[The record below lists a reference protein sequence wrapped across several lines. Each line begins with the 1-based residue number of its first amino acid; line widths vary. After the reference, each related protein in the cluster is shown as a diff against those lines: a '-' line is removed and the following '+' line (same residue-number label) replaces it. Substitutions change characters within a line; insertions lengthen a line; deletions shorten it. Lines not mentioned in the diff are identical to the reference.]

1 MSDDASVTL
10 WIHQLRAGDLLAA
23 QKLWEG
29 YFNRLVGLARVKLRA
44 LPRRGADEEDVAL
57 SAFDSFFR
65 GVEQGRFPRLD
76 DRDDLWQ
83 VLLMITERK
92 AIDLAQHE
100 GRQKRDWRRLQAGPG
115 KDAATGSGLSALEGR
130 EPDPAFAAQV
140 AEECEKLLRK
150 LADHDLRAI
159 AIRKMEGYTNQE
171 IAAELGCSLVTVER
185 RLRLI
190 RREWSGNEPE
200 A

>member
-1 MSDDASVTL
+1 MSEDASVTL
-10 WIHQLRAGDLLAA
+10 WIHQLRAGDSLAA
-23 QKLWEG
+23 QKLWES
-29 YFNRLVGLARVKLRA
+29 YFQRLVGLARVKLRS

-65 GVEQGRFPRLD
+65 GVELGRFPRLD

-100 GRQKRDWRRLQAGPG
+100 GRQKRDCRRMQAGA
-115 KDAATGSGLSALEGR
+115 DSAAGFGLSALEGR

-150 LADHDLRAI
+150 LGDHDLRAI
-159 AIRKMEGYTNQE
+159 AVCKMEGYTNQE
-171 IAAELGCSLVTVER
+171 IAAELGCSLVTIER

-190 RREWSGNEPE
+190 RREWGGNE